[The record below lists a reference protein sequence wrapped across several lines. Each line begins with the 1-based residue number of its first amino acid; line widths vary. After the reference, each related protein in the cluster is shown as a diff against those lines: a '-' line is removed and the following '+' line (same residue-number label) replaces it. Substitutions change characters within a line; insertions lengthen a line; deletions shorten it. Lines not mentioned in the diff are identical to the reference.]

1 VGEIAGA
8 AVARPAAVARD
19 VHGAVRGRV
28 FGLLG
33 PLGWPTRAIHN
44 VMSGASYRAVGAVL
58 EAPLRRVAGAVARRA
73 NPAAPAI
80 ADSRAGALALAA
92 VNGFAGDRLAADHPD
107 LAIEMSVRRRGRDV
121 PMDREGIAEAFPD
134 ATPRIALFIHGLC
147 ETDDAWRL
155 TLPGAAPASPYGSR
169 LRDELGYTPVY
180 LRYNTGLHVSE
191 SGRELTR
198 ILERLVAAWPVDV
211 EEIALVGH
219 SMGGLVARSACRYG
233 ELDEHTWTG
242 AVRHVF
248 CLGTPH
254 LGAPLEKAAHVASWP
269 LNRFPETRPFG
280 DFFFNGRSAGIKDL
294 RFGSCVDED
303 WCDPDEF
310 WRDRCTEV
318 PFLPNATYYFVGATL
333 GRRPDGPASLVGD
346 LLVRYPSASGAGRR
360 RRIPFEIDNGRHI
373 GGLDHF
379 RLLNHPAVYEQIR
392 AWLSRA
398 PDAVA

>member
-1 VGEIAGA
+1 
-8 AVARPAAVARD
+8 
-19 VHGAVRGRV
+19 
-28 FGLLG
+28 
-33 PLGWPTRAIHN
+33 
-44 VMSGASYRAVGAVL
+44 
-58 EAPLRRVAGAVARRA
+58 
-73 NPAAPAI
+73 
-80 ADSRAGALALAA
+80 
-92 VNGFAGDRLAADHPD
+92 VNGLAGDHLAADHPD
-107 LAIEMSVRRRGRDV
+107 LAIEMSLRRGGHEV
-121 PMDREGIAEAFPD
+121 PLEREGIAEAFSD

-147 ETDDAWRL
+147 ETDEAWRL
-155 TLPGAAPASPYGSR
+155 TLPGAPPAPPYGSR

-191 SGRELTR
+191 NGRELTQ
-198 ILERLVAAWPVDV
+198 ILERLVAAWPVEV

-233 ELDEHTWTG
+233 ELDEHSWTDV
-242 AVRHVF
+242 VRHVF

-254 LGAPLEKAAHVASWP
+254 LGAPLEKAAHIASWP
-269 LNRFPETRPFG
+269 LNRLPETRPFA
-280 DFFFNGRSAGIKDL
+280 DLFFNGPREGNKAL
-294 RFGSCVDED
+294 RCGSCVDED
-303 WCDPDEF
+303 WGDSDEF

-318 PFLPNATYYFVGATL
+318 PFLPDATYYFVGATL

-346 LLVRYPSASGAGRR
+346 LLVRYPSASGVGRR